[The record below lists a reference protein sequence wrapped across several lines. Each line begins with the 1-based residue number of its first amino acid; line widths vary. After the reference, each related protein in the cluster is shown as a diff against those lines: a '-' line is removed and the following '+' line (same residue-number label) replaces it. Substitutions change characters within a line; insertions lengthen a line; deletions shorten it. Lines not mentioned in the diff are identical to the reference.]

1 MTILV
6 LTEPRD
12 VTADLVI
19 TALHN
24 RDAKVHRVDT
34 GDFPQSLALAAENSG
49 QGGWSGVL
57 TDAHRQTRIE
67 DVSAVYYRRPSPF
80 QLADGL
86 DDYERRWATQE
97 ARMGFGGLVAAL
109 PVQWVNHPHRMAA
122 ADYKPVQ
129 LAVAARCGLT
139 TPRTVITNEARAAR
153 AFVAAA
159 PDGAIYKPLRVRPY
173 LDTDTGHLM
182 ALATT
187 PVTAEQITDA
197 VTGTA
202 HLFQH
207 QIPKD
212 HELRVTVIGR
222 RVFAARIDA
231 HSDAARIDW
240 RTDYD
245 NLTYAPVTLPDT
257 LTDQLLSLTNA
268 LGLAFAA
275 IDLIV
280 TPTGDHVF
288 LEVNP
293 GGQWAWIEAETGLP
307 IATAIA
313 EYLETP

>member
-6 LTEPRD
+6 LTDPRD

-24 RDAKVHRVDT
+24 RDVRVHRVDT
-34 GDFPQSLALAAENSG
+34 GDFPQFLTLTAENGG

-67 DVSAVYYRRPSPF
+67 EVTAVYYRRPGPF
-80 QLADGL
+80 RLADGL

-97 ARMGFGGLVAAL
+97 ARMGFGGLVTAL
-109 PVQWVNHPHRMAA
+109 PVRWVNHPHHMAA
-122 ADYKPVQ
+122 ADYKPAQ

-139 TPRTVITNEARAAR
+139 TPHTLITNEAQTAR
-153 AFVAAA
+153 AFIAAA
-159 PDGAIYKPLRVRPY
+159 PNGAIYKPLHVRPY

-212 HELRVTVIGR
+212 HELRVTTIGR

-245 NLTYAPVTLPDT
+245 NLTYTPVTLPDT
-257 LTDQLLSLTNA
+257 LTDQLLSLTA
-268 LGLAFAA
+268 TLGLAFAA

-280 TPTGDHVF
+280 TPTGDYVF

-307 IATAIA
+307 IAAAIA